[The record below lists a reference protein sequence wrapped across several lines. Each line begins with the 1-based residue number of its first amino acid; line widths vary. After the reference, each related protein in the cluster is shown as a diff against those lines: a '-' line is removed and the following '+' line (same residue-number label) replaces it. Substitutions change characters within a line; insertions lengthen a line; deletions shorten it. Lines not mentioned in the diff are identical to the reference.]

1 MFDGERVVFFRD
13 GIVSVV
19 VWVGVIKGKRVGD

>member
-1 MFDGERVVFFRD
+1 MFDGERVVFFWD
-13 GIVSVV
+13 GIVLVV